1 MLLYEYPPLFQAQ
14 ETVVRIQISGMQLEG
29 HVEADSML
37 MALTHILSKAGENLV
52 WRCDDT
58 DVLVDGLY
66 HESQSHF
73 PGTVFMDR
81 GLSGKNN
88 RRMINVR
95 QLAANLTHTVS
106 SNL

>member
-1 MLLYEYPPLFQAQ
+1 MQ
-14 ETVVRIQISGMQLEG
+14 ENIVRVVQIRQLQLEG

-37 MALTHILSKAGENLV
+37 IAFAHILSKAGENLV

-58 DVLVDGLY
+58 DVLIDGLY

-73 PGTVFMDR
+73 PGTVYMDR

-88 RRMINVR
+88 RRIINIK
-95 QLAANLTHTVS
+95 QLAANLTHAVS
-106 SNL
+106 LILCTCSRIN

>member
-1 MLLYEYPPLFQAQ
+1 MVS
-14 ETVVRIQISGMQLEG
+14 VVQIGELQLEG

-37 MALTHILSKAGENLV
+37 MAFAHILSKAGENLV

-73 PGTVFMDR
+73 PGTVYMDR

-88 RRMINVR
+88 RRIINIR
-95 QLAANLTHTVS
+95 QLAANLTHVVS
-106 SNL
+106 LIVYTWSWIH

>member
-1 MLLYEYPPLFQAQ
+1 MVS
-14 ETVVRIQISGMQLEG
+14 VVQIGELQLEG

-37 MALTHILSKAGENLV
+37 MAFAHILSKVGENLV

-73 PGTVFMDR
+73 PGTVYMDR

-88 RRMINVR
+88 RRIINI
-95 QLAANLTHTVS
+95 
-106 SNL
+106 